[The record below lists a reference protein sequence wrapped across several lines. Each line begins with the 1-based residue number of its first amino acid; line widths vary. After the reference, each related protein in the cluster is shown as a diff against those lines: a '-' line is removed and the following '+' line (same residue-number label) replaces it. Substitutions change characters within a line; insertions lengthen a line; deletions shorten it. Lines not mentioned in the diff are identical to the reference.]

1 MYLNLSNGSGN
12 DFSDDGL
19 NKVVKLLS
27 KDMSKSL
34 WLPEAIGLSQWLLK
48 VIGLSQW
55 LLEVNGFAE
64 LIKERVLFLWELVIK
79 ETRHNEG
86 SSSNAYHIF
95 KSLSSTRHCLF
106 EDEKP

>member
-1 MYLNLSNGSGN
+1 LNLSNGSGN

-55 LLEVNGFAE
+55 LLEVNGLSQWLRRANQGTCF
-64 LIKERVLFLWELVIK
+64 IPMGTRYKGN
-79 ETRHNEG
+79 ET
-86 SSSNAYHIF
+86 
-95 KSLSSTRHCLF
+95 
-106 EDEKP
+106 